1 MEEPMAQMP
10 PAAFV
15 EGAAKNDF
23 PAPLYHQ
30 DEKKASFDEE
40 EGKVVAAAAYYDP
53 KSELYRIALLGAG
66 LTFTRIDPDDV
77 YPTAEEAATLPRV
90 PDRVPFA
97 SYLVAIVELG
107 ERFSYYGTTGMSP

>member
-1 MEEPMAQMP
+1 MP

-40 EGKVVAAAAYYDP
+40 DGQVVAAAAYYDP
-53 KSELYRIALLGAG
+53 KSELHGIAI
-66 LTFTRIDPDDV
+66 RD
-77 YPTAEEAATLPRV
+77 
-90 PDRVPFA
+90 FA
-97 SYLVAIVELG
+97 
-107 ERFSYYGTTGMSP
+107 